1 MLTTEQANE
10 ATVNNAYPPVGLR
23 IPREER
29 VELISIY
36 NAERERII
44 GEWRK
49 WLARTYLPDET
60 VGSDLET
67 RVWAKVIK
75 DAESSVKNSRDD
87 NEANYKELV
96 ALVSFAREGFLSE
109 C

>member
-10 ATVNNAYPPVGLR
+10 ATVNNIYPPASL
-23 IPREER
+23 PREER
-29 VELISIY
+29 VHLIPIY
-36 NAERERII
+36 NAERERIV

-49 WLARTYLPDET
+49 WLAHTYLPDET

-67 RVWAKVIK
+67 MVWAKVIK